1 MKLVVVYF
9 IVASVL
15 IGCASQKRVQ
25 NPSPKTTYTIDDSI
39 KDQKTAPPIDSTTN
53 EIKIHVV
60 MKGESLSVIAIKYGV
75 SVDDI
80 IKANNIKNPN
90 FIQINQKLI
99 IPEGKK
105 K

>member
-1 MKLVVVYF
+1 MKLAVVYF

-25 NPSPKTTYTIDDSI
+25 TTSPKTKYTIDDSI
-39 KDQKTAPPIDSTTN
+39 KEQKTVHPIDSTMN
-53 EIKIHVV
+53 KVKIHVV
-60 MKGESLSVIAIKYGV
+60 QKGENLSVIAIKYGV
-75 SVDDI
+75 SVHDI

-105 K
+105 N